1 MSQNNQSSPMF
12 NGVGNRELQAWNR
25 CAIFFNLIGTD
36 GRDAATRY
44 CNRVPTGER
53 PEMQFIFDRIKQDGY
68 ERTKRAVIR
77 NNNRGDYA
85 TA

>member
-1 MSQNNQSSPMF
+1 MEQKQSSPIF
-12 NGVGNRELQAWNR
+12 NGMGNRELQAWNR

-36 GRDAATRY
+36 GRDAAQSY
-44 CNRVPTGER
+44 CERVPLTER

-85 TA
+85 TS